1 MKTFDE
7 FVKISQCIPFL
18 SCISKTGLEEIYR
31 VLIVKKFTKNQV
43 ILLEKEQSDFFYIIF
58 SGKVKVTQQNEAGK
72 ELLLAIHK
80 RGHYFGEMSMMDG
93 KTSPSTI
100 IAAENSKIGF
110 ITRANFERYII
121 GNEKSFQQLV
131 AVLCSRLRYAWSTL
145 KMYSYADAADR
156 IRTAL
161 NVFYRRFGLLDD
173 RGKVIHLKL
182 THRDLA
188 NYAAISRETASRI
201 ISSLIKSEEI
211 EIVDNKYY
219 LLKPAFFKKDL
230 LLSPG

>member
-7 FVKISQCIPFL
+7 FVKISQGIPFL
-18 SCISKTGLEEIYR
+18 ACISKTELDEIFR
-31 VLIVKKFTKNQV
+31 VLIVKKFNKNQV
-43 ILLEKEQSDFFYIIF
+43 ILLEKEESEFFYIIF
-58 SGKVKVTQQNEAGK
+58 SGKVKVIQQNESGK

-93 KTSPSTI
+93 KTAPSTI
-100 IAAENSKIGF
+100 IAAESSKIGF
-110 ITRANFERYII
+110 ITRTHFEKYII
-121 GNEKSFQQLV
+121 KNEKSFQQLV

-161 NVFYRRFGLLDD
+161 NIFYRRFGLLDT
-173 RGKVIHLKL
+173 RGKIIHLKL
-182 THRDLA
+182 THKDLA

-201 ISSLIKSEEI
+201 ISSLIKAKEI

-219 LLKPAFFKKDL
+219 LLTPAFFKKEL
-230 LLSPG
+230 LPLPQ